1 MRKLTQSMTIRDRK
15 YLSNS
20 AISELDSAFF
30 DSYHENVCKVAVENF
45 KSDGELVTIIVG
57 HSKGE
62 AILSKV
68 IDKNLTVE
76 APKIMRLLDELEIT
90 SYSFVSEGRMLVPNR
105 KNKVPVIVIS
115 SHNRSDDSRTTI
127 YRIRSRKNRK
137 VDLFATGEQDDNVW
151 NYLFKKERI
160 LQ

>member
-1 MRKLTQSMTIRDRK
+1 
-15 YLSNS
+15 
-20 AISELDSAFF
+20 
-30 DSYHENVCKVAVENF
+30 
-45 KSDGELVTIIVG
+45 
-57 HSKGE
+57 
-62 AILSKV
+62 
-68 IDKNLTVE
+68 
-76 APKIMRLLDELEIT
+76 MRLLDELEIT
-90 SYSFVSEGRMLVPNR
+90 SYSFVSEGRMIVPNR